1 VSEVE
6 AGSELDVVPRPPA
19 PEPHPVLQW
28 VQQTRRNPRFA
39 LVAVALVAVAA
50 GVALWRA
57 GQDESPA
64 RPPDAATAD
73 VVTTTTAASPVA
85 VVHVVGAVRAPGV
98 VELGPHARVVDAIG
112 AAGGA
117 TDDADLQ
124 RLNLAALVTDGQRIA
139 VPRVG
144 EPDPAPAVGDTT
156 PVDGT
161 AAGPI
166 DVNTATAAQ
175 LETLPGIGPT
185 LAAAIVA
192 EREKG
197 PFKSVDDLGRVRGI
211 GDARL
216 EQLREL
222 VTVSG

>member
-1 VSEVE
+1 
-6 AGSELDVVPRPPA
+6 
-19 PEPHPVLQW
+19 
-28 VQQTRRNPRFA
+28 
-39 LVAVALVAVAA
+39 
-50 GVALWRA
+50 
-57 GQDESPA
+57 
-64 RPPDAATAD
+64 
-73 VVTTTTAASPVA
+73 
-85 VVHVVGAVRAPGV
+85 VHVVGAVRAPGV
-98 VELGPHARVVDAIG
+98 VDLGPDARVVDAIG

-144 EPDPAPAVGDTT
+144 EPDPAPALGDATAPADGAPT
-156 PVDGT
+156 GPVDL
-161 AAGPI
+161 
-166 DVNTATAAQ
+166 NTASAAQ

-192 EREKG
+192 ERGKA
-197 PFKSVDDLGRVRGI
+197 PFTSVDDLGRVRGI

-216 EQLREL
+216 EQLRDL

>member
-6 AGSELDVVPRPPA
+6 AESVADVVPRPPA

-39 LVAVALVAVAA
+39 LAAVALVSVAA

-57 GQDESPA
+57 GHDESPA
-64 RPPDAATAD
+64 RPPADAATDA
-73 VVTTTTAASPVA
+73 VATTTDAPAQE
-85 VVHVVGAVRAPGV
+85 VVHVVGAVHAPGV
-98 VELGPHARVVDAIG
+98 VELGPHARVVDAID

-139 VPRVG
+139 VPRLG
-144 EPDPAPAVGDTT
+144 EPDPAPAVGDTVAGGGT
-156 PVDGT
+156 PS
-161 AAGPI
+161 GPI
-166 DVNTATAAQ
+166 DVNTASAAQ

-185 LAAAIVA
+185 LAAAIIA

>member
-1 VSEVE
+1 MSEVE
-6 AGSELDVVPRPPA
+6 AGPEVDVVPRPPA

-39 LVAVALVAVAA
+39 LGAVAVVALSA

-57 GQDESPA
+57 GQDETPA
-64 RPPDAATAD
+64 RPPAEANAAF
-73 VVTTTTAASPVA
+73 VTTTTAVAAPA

-98 VELGPHARVVDAIG
+98 VELGAHARVVDAIG

-144 EPDPAPAVGDTT
+144 EPDPAPALGDT
-156 PVDGT
+156 VAADGGPT
-161 AAGPI
+161 GPI
-166 DVNTATAAQ
+166 DVNTATEAQ
-175 LETLPGIGPT
+175 LETLPGIGPS

-216 EQLREL
+216 DQLREL